1 MTYLVDPIKIHSRHI
16 GVSKSVV
23 LPLLLPLVIDWGNS
37 EVGADSSGQVGKPS
51 KQEGGHERSELCSG
65 HPERASV
72 GGEVKAHNDSSDPE
86 GLRGVMCNH
95 EDETARSQR

>member
-16 GVSKSVV
+16 GVSKSIV
-23 LPLLLPLVIDWGNS
+23 LLLVIDWGYS
-37 EVGADSSGQVGKPS
+37 EVGADGSRQVGKPS

-72 GGEVKAHNDSSDPE
+72 GVEVKAHNDSSDSE
-86 GLRGVMCNH
+86 GLGGVMCNH